1 MGIGQN
7 PSMDDQLTD
16 DPGGARFVPLT
27 RVSEPFLAG
36 ILAARLRSE
45 GIDVRLHSEAFGPY
59 PVTVGEMAQTEIWV
73 LDDRVDEASRILIE
87 VEAQSTVERSDPD
100 REIPESLPEVRVVAV
115 VVGFILLLTV
125 VFWLV
130 QVY

>member
-1 MGIGQN
+1 
-7 PSMDDQLTD
+7 MDDTD
-16 DPGGARFVPLT
+16 GARFVRLT
-27 RVSEPFLAG
+27 RVGEPFLAG

-45 GIDVRLHSEAFGPY
+45 GIDVRLHGEAFGPY

-73 LDDRVDEASRILIE
+73 LDDRVEEASRILIE
-87 VEAQSTVERSDPD
+87 AEAQSTIERSDPE
-100 REIPESLPEVRVVAV
+100 REEPETIPELRLVAV

-130 QVY
+130 RVY